1 MGIKIKNLPDFTGT
15 PATGDYFAVTDESV
29 TSKLDYALLAQAI
42 IENYSGST
50 LAGSAQSVQDAISA
64 LKTALTSAQGSI
76 TSLQSAT
83 TGVSTADVSYT
94 ASFDNYS
101 TGGNPHFVKFGR
113 VCMVYG
119 TAKPHATIQGSN
131 DTVEMFSCPTG
142 YAPVGRVLVLQQGSG
157 NRIWLLTLQN
167 GKGYFSR
174 LRNGDTAFD
183 AGTSEW
189 LPFNAVYITAAT

>member
-1 MGIKIKNLPDFTGT
+1 MGIKIKNLPDLSGL
-15 PATGDYFAVTDESV
+15 PESGDYFAITDESI
-29 TSKLDYALLAQAI
+29 TSKVDFDAVAEAVLDDYTLTLGGSDRTVKQAI
-42 IENYSGST
+42 DANTQTIIDHAFT
-50 LAGSAQSVQDAISA
+50 LLSIQQA
-64 LKTALTSAQGSI
+64 LAN
-76 TSLQSAT
+76 
-83 TGVSTADVSYT
+83 VETADVSYT

-101 TGGNPHFVKFGR
+101 TGANPHFVKFGR

-119 TAKPHATIQGSN
+119 TAKPHATIQGGN

-142 YAPVGRVLVLQQGSG
+142 YTPVGRVLVLQQGSG

-174 LRNGDTAFD
+174 LRSGDTAFD